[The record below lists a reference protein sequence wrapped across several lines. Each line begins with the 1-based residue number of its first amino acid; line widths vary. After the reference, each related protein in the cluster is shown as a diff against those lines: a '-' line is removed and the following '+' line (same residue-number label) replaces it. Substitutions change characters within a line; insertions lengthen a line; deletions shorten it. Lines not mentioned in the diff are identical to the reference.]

1 MSDMVPMF
9 GFGGG
14 GGSSGGNLIV
24 NAPSGVPVTVSM
36 DGKSKTKVADSS
48 GVAVFK
54 GLKNGTWDVSITD
67 GDQTTRKTAVI
78 TTDYSVV
85 IGFSTIP
92 EFTYTGDFEIVN
104 DNDEQIAVSQDNW
117 KIRFLTSGT
126 LVFTAL
132 NGAENGIDVF
142 CVGGGANGGTSY
154 GGGGGGGYT
163 TTGKAISVQA
173 GYDYPIT
180 IGVSGG
186 ETSGF
191 GVAAAGG
198 ISGSGTGGGN
208 GGSGGGTRFANG
220 GADGSDGAK
229 YGSYVAGVGQGTNT
243 REFGEETG
251 RLYAGGGGGGSNTSA
266 SAGSGGDGGGNGGK
280 AAIGSDGLPNT
291 GGGGGGGSDGGL
303 GGSGIVVIRNTRE
316 VA

>member
-1 MSDMVPMF
+1 MQSMVPLY

-14 GGSSGGNLIV
+14 GGAGGTLTV
-24 NAPSGVPVTVSM
+24 TAPAGCTVTVSR
-36 DGKSKTKVADSS
+36 DGKSKTKTADSG

-54 GLKNGTWDVSITD
+54 GLSGGEWTVTITD
-67 GDQTTRKTAVI
+67 GTQTAAKTVTV
-78 TTDYSVV
+78 TTDYITV
-85 IGFSTIP
+85 ISFSTIP
-92 EFTYTGDFEIVN
+92 EFTYTGGDFEIVN
-104 DNDEQIAVSQDNW
+104 DADEPITASQDNW